1 MLPDVIAEDRE
12 IAFHERAVLVLCR
25 GDLVGSVRTANEPDP
40 PAPKARRPGGVEL
53 LLEVLESAE
62 ILVDHIGNG
71 SGRFP
76 PGIGAHNLPEHAV
89 VDGTTAVVDDGLT
102 DILRHLI
109 DISEKI
115 LCALIPQ
122 LRMLL
127 DG

>member
-76 PGIGAHNLPEHAV
+76 PGIGPIIFQNMPWL
-89 VDGTTAVVDDGLT
+89 TA
-102 DILRHLI
+102 
-109 DISEKI
+109 
-115 LCALIPQ
+115 PPP
-122 LRMLL
+122 LL
-127 DG
+127 MTV